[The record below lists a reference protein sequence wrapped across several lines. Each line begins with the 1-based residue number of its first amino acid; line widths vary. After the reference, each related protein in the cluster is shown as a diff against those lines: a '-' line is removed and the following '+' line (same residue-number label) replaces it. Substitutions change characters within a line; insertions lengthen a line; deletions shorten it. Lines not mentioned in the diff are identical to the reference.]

1 MQLIAVVMG
10 CETSQKRFAACK
22 SMLDYGFANFALV
35 QPELPEASS
44 IPVKLGV
51 ENTVKA
57 IPADDGQMLIDKAQK
72 NLVTTEVQ
80 LDEEVTA
87 PVSQGQRL
95 GTMTVKAGERILV
108 EIPMV
113 AESGVEKITF
123 WQMYKRL
130 LRKAFMK

>member
-1 MQLIAVVMG
+1 MRKILLIVLTLVLLSG
-10 CETSQKRFAACK
+10 CQQPKTFETMSD
-22 SMLDYGFANFALV
+22 SYI

-72 NLVTTEVQ
+72 NLVTTEIQ

-95 GTMTVKAGERILV
+95 GTMTVKAGEQILS